1 MPSKLKYGVSFG
13 STETSLI
20 SFTIAD
26 TLYSPKTLMA
36 TISNQGGAL
45 DTRYSP
51 FDEIE
56 IVEDTTNLILFRGR
70 IKDISK
76 PIHPTYGGV
85 IELTAFDN
93 LQELASRTLR
103 DGTYEENGRD
113 ELIRTLIDSH
123 TNLGDAFIDTAN
135 HLGSKL
141 LTSADTDPKQL
152 IAAGSSQTVLKAI
165 TDEAQSDPW
174 TTLPTNTNR
183 GFAFY
188 LDETLDFNYH
198 KLGTVPVD
206 PDSGTMGQ
214 SGLTVEYNLATQVMN
229 GSSPSK
235 MQMMAG
241 SSFNEPGGQVVTQC
255 FVTFQSEGGKSKSI
269 AVQRFEF
276 QLDGSNTHTNAP
288 FNVGQLIAGGTSGSS
303 AIVQHVEQ
311 GAILVSHVDEEL
323 ATANIPIFQGGETIT
338 QQNSR
343 DTTGADGTNNFFENY
358 TSLAGDVTRSGY
370 PSAVLTSTHT
380 PSYTTGMHIE
390 RNVAGHQ
397 YRTTATSDGKTKAME
412 AAATILRKGFS
423 VTGQLTGTFSVVG
436 YPEYRISSTYYPVR
450 AGQQIGV
457 TNTVTANVNN
467 EDMTVRSIAHTQA
480 PGRIDSTIQVVSLT
494 EGSEVVRSTNNNINN
509 KATDGNT
516 HDTSAIGD
524 VPISLLGD
532 DFSLNCNFVR
542 DSRTQLSWTA
552 GELTYANGSPQAIVA
567 GASNDA
573 NQLNAQMAT
582 DGTQYFIMAHNENL
596 GADGRLHIEAGIPI
610 WTAANA
616 SASTTVAAVVTEDA
630 NTVTVASATGF
641 SVSDYIKINNE
652 YMQITAI
659 NSNTF
664 TVTRGT
670 LRVEGATGSDSYS
683 RKPHIAGASAA
694 TVREQTFTNPN
705 NNFDLPVS
713 SSKLNRKLIGIV
725 KAGATLQQYCSV
737 VFSCAGP
744 SLTGAGNAL
753 TTSVSALSTD
763 LGTVDAGQHL
773 TLDTATPSGSVPI
786 ANPHG
791 MFRYSLDG
799 NADANPTLAFLSG
812 QTNATPNLENA
823 GSSFWSM
830 LSESDGGTGS
840 RLIFEPIVDY
850 GSSDATKNRA
860 YIGFHNPLFEIKST
874 TFTGNLTG
882 DLTGDIYITANN
894 TTNETVYPTFVD
906 GATGTQGLETDTEL
920 TYNPS
925 TGLLSLVTLS
935 ATDSIALPT
944 PVANTSV
951 PTGQYG
957 LIQFAEDGGH
967 HVDASGG
974 TSLGFLA
981 GQTDATPERDNVNSS
996 FWTMISE
1003 SDGGTGSR
1011 IILEP
1016 IVPWG
1021 AVDSTKNRAWLGYH
1035 NYIYGSVIYYMYGG
1049 NGSSTYPSFTFS
1061 GDIDTGMYRI
1071 MSNQIGLTVGGTATI
1086 GISADYLWPI
1096 PTSGTIELGLSSR
1109 RWQKIWTVD
1118 IDSTN
1123 SLYVSSDSRLKENI
1137 QLAKLGLDFINDLN
1151 PVTYKMKEKRDG
1163 KIDATHYGIV
1173 AQEVVETLKDHGI
1186 DSLEDFGGISYNEED
1201 EGESYY
1207 GAAYTEFIPILM
1219 KAIQELSAEV
1229 KDLKEKI

>member
-1 MPSKLKYGVSFG
+1 MPSKLKYGGGFG

-76 PIHPTYGGV
+76 PIHPSYGGV

-103 DGTYEENGRD
+103 DGVYEESGRD

-141 LTSADTDPKQL
+141 LTSADTEPKQL

-206 PDSGTMGQ
+206 PDSGTMGN
-214 SGLTVEYNLATQVMN
+214 SGLTVEYNLANQVMN

-288 FNVGQLIAGGTSGSS
+288 FNVGQLIAGATTGSS

-323 ATANIPIFQGGETIT
+323 ATQNIPTFQGGETIT

-343 DTTGADGTNNFFENY
+343 DTTAADGTNSFFENY
-358 TSLAGDVTRSGY
+358 TSLAGDVPRGGY
-370 PSAVLTSTHT
+370 PSAVLIGIHT

-397 YRTTATSDGKTKAME
+397 YRTTATADGKTKAME

-423 VTGQLTGTFSVVG
+423 VTGQLTGTFSVIG
-436 YPEYRISSTYYPVR
+436 YPEYRIGGTYYPVR
-450 AGQQIGV
+450 PGQQIGV
-457 TNTVTANVNN
+457 KNTVTANVDNV
-467 EDMTVRSIAHTQA
+467 DMTVRSIAHTQA
-480 PGRIDSTIQVVSLT
+480 PGRIDSTIQVVSIT
-494 EGSEVVRSTNNNINN
+494 EGSEVVRSTSNNINT
-509 KATDGNT
+509 KANDGNT

-524 VPISLLGD
+524 VPVSLLGN
-532 DFSLNCNFVR
+532 DFSLNCNFTR

-616 SASTTVAAVVTEDA
+616 SASTTVAAVVTEAA

-659 NSNTF
+659 NSNIF

-670 LRVEGATGSDSYS
+670 LRVEGATGSDSYT
-683 RKPHIAGASAA
+683 RRPHISDPAA

-725 KAGATLQQYCSV
+725 KAGATPQQYCAIFFNCS
-737 VFSCAGP
+737 GP
-744 SLTGAGNAL
+744 SVAGAGNFVA
-753 TTSVSALSTD
+753 TSLSVMSND
-763 LGTVDAGQHL
+763 MGAVDAGQHL

-786 ANPHG
+786 ANPYG
-791 MFRYSLDG
+791 MFRYSVDG
-799 NADANPTLAFLSG
+799 GYWYDTGTGGADTLGFLSG
-812 QTNATPNLENA
+812 QANATPA
-823 GSSFWSM
+823 RDTVSSAFWVM
-830 LSESDGGTGS
+830 QSESDASSGS
-840 RLIFEPIVDY
+840 RLIFEPIVPY
-850 GSSDATKNRA
+850 GSSDNTKNQA
-860 YIGFHNPLFEIKST
+860 MIGWHNQ
-874 TFTGNLTG
+874 LTQ
-882 DLTGDIYITANN
+882 IYSYY
-894 TTNETVYPTFVD
+894 TN
-906 GATGTQGLETDTEL
+906 
-920 TYNPS
+920 
-925 TGLLSLVTLS
+925 
-935 ATDSIALPT
+935 
-944 PVANTSV
+944 
-951 PTGQYG
+951 
-957 LIQFAEDGGH
+957 
-967 HVDASGG
+967 
-974 TSLGFLA
+974 A
-981 GQTDATPERDNVNSS
+981 G
-996 FWTMISE
+996 
-1003 SDGGTGSR
+1003 
-1011 IILEP
+1011 
-1016 IVPWG
+1016 
-1021 AVDSTKNRAWLGYH
+1021 
-1035 NYIYGSVIYYMYGG
+1035 YGG
-1049 NGSSTYPSFTFS
+1049 ASAPGFRFI
-1061 GDIDTGMYRI
+1061 GDSNTGMYRI
-1071 MSNQIGLTVGGTATI
+1071 ASDTIGFTTGGTLRTS
-1086 GISADYLWPI
+1086 ISSAGTKLDTLA
-1096 PTSGTIELGLSSR
+1096 SGTGTDIIHDGNVLKAKSSSMR
-1109 RWQKIWTVD
+1109 
-1118 IDSTN
+1118 
-1123 SLYVSSDSRLKENI
+1123 YKENI
-1137 QLAKLGLDFINDLN
+1137 LDLAMDTENIYQLR
-1151 PVTYKMKEKRDG
+1151 PVTFDWKSDKK
-1163 KIDATHYGIV
+1163 
-1173 AQEVVETLKDHGI
+1173 
-1186 DSLEDFGGISYNEED
+1186 SDFGLIAEEVND
-1201 EGESYY
+1201 VL
-1207 GAAYTEFIPILM
+1207 PILVHYQNNVPESVAYD
-1219 KAIQELSAEV
+1219 KLSVLLLMEV
-1229 KDLKEKI
+1229 KKLREEVKELKEKI

>member
-1 MPSKLKYGVSFG
+1 MPSKLKYGGGFG

-103 DGTYEENGRD
+103 DGTYEESGRD

-141 LTSADTDPKQL
+141 LTSADTEPKQL

-206 PDSGTMGQ
+206 PDSGTMGN
-214 SGLTVEYNLATQVMN
+214 SGLTVEYNLANQVMN

-288 FNVGQLIAGGTSGSS
+288 FNVGQLIAGATTGSS

-323 ATANIPIFQGGETIT
+323 ATQNIPTFQGGETIT

-343 DTTGADGTNNFFENY
+343 DTTAADGTNSFFENY
-358 TSLAGDVTRSGY
+358 TSLAGDVPRGGY
-370 PSAVLTSTHT
+370 PSAVLIGIHT

-397 YRTTATSDGKTKAME
+397 YRTTDTADGKTKAME

-423 VTGQLTGTFSVVG
+423 VTGQLTGTFSVIG
-436 YPEYRISSTYYPVR
+436 YPEYRIGGTYYPVR
-450 AGQQIGV
+450 PGQQIGV
-457 TNTVTANVNN
+457 KNTVTANVDNV
-467 EDMTVRSIAHTQA
+467 DMTVRSIAHTQA
-480 PGRIDSTIQVVSLT
+480 PGRIDSTIQVVSIT
-494 EGSEVVRSTNNNINN
+494 EGSEVVRSTSNNINT
-509 KATDGNT
+509 KANDGNT

-524 VPISLLGD
+524 VPVSLLGN
-532 DFSLNCNFVR
+532 DFSLNCNFTR

-616 SASTTVAAVVTEDA
+616 SASTALAAVVTEA
-630 NTVTVASATGF
+630 VNTVTVDSATGF

-670 LRVEGATGSDSYS
+670 LRVEGATGSDSYT
-683 RKPHIAGASAA
+683 RKPHIIDAV
-694 TVREQTFTNPN
+694 VREQTFTNPN

-725 KAGATLQQYCSV
+725 KAGATPQQYCAIFFNCS
-737 VFSCAGP
+737 GP
-744 SLTGAGNAL
+744 SVAGAGNFVA
-753 TTSVSALSTD
+753 TSLSVMSND
-763 LGTVDAGQHL
+763 MGAVDAGQHL

-786 ANPHG
+786 TNPHG
-791 MFRYSLDG
+791 ILRYSLDG
-799 NADANPTLAFLSG
+799 GGGSNPTLGFLSG
-812 QTNATPNLENA
+812 QTNATPHRDTV

-830 LSESDGGTGS
+830 LSEGD
-840 RLIFEPIVDY
+840 
-850 GSSDATKNRA
+850 GSS
-860 YIGFHNPLFEIKST
+860 
-874 TFTGNLTG
+874 
-882 DLTGDIYITANN
+882 
-894 TTNETVYPTFVD
+894 
-906 GATGTQGLETDTEL
+906 
-920 TYNPS
+920 
-925 TGLLSLVTLS
+925 
-935 ATDSIALPT
+935 
-944 PVANTSV
+944 
-951 PTGQYG
+951 
-957 LIQFAEDGGH
+957 
-967 HVDASGG
+967 
-974 TSLGFLA
+974 
-981 GQTDATPERDNVNSS
+981 
-996 FWTMISE
+996 
-1003 SDGGTGSR
+1003 GSR

-1016 IVPWG
+1016 IVNYG
-1021 AVDSTKNRAWLGYH
+1021 DSDSTMNRSYLGFH
-1035 NYIYGSVIYYMYGG
+1035 NRIYGIYSVFIDSGYFNGG
-1049 NGSSTYPSFTFS
+1049 TGSASYPSHTFAS
-1061 GDIDTGMYRI
+1061 DVDTGMYRYAT
-1071 MSNQIGLTVGGTATI
+1071 NQLGLAAGG
-1086 GISADYLWPI
+1086 SAVLALTSSSVFPSA
-1096 PTSGTIELGLSSR
+1096 TSGTIDLG
-1109 RWQKIWTVD
+1109 V
-1118 IDSTN
+1118 STRLWEEVFAVN
-1123 SLYVSSDSRLKENI
+1123 ATINTSDLRAKENI
-1137 QLAKLGLDFINDLN
+1137 QPIKLGLDFINDLN
-1151 PVTYKMKEKRDG
+1151 PITYKWKKKSEKRL
-1163 KIDATHYGIV
+1163 DATHYGIV
-1173 AQEVVETLKDHGI
+1173 AQEVVETLKDYGI
-1186 DSLEDFGGISYNEED
+1186 TSLEDFAGIHND
-1201 EGESYY
+1201 GEGEAYY
-1207 GAAYTEFIPILM
+1207 GARYTEFIPILM

-1229 KDLKEKI
+1229 KELKEKI